1 MEVDKLVSA
10 LHETLAFLRDS
21 RSSDKISVPVD
32 EVIRRLEAEVA
43 KAKNEKPVD
52 VILLDRFFAP
62 TGVIQKISI
71 ENGWG
76 TRFLRLSEVVDQFT
90 RYAP

>member
-1 MEVDKLVSA
+1 MEVDKLVST
-10 LHETLAFLRDS
+10 LNETISLLRTS
-21 RSSDKISVPVD
+21 RSSGKISIPVD

-43 KAKNEKPVD
+43 KAENAKPID
-52 VILLDRFFAP
+52 VNFLDRLFAP

-76 TRFLRLSEVVDQFT
+76 TRFLRLSEIVDQFT
-90 RYAP
+90 KYGP